1 MPNVAQV
8 LKLEMKR
15 IAAKE
20 LRASGLV
27 GKLKTLNARVRTLQ
41 RRVKELEKRP
51 VAVTAKPE
59 AQEAEAPKKGR
70 RFKATPAVLK
80 RIRAK
85 LGVTQVELAKLV
97 GVSHSAVYQ
106 WEAGRIGPRA
116 RTTAKL
122 QAAERMGRR
131 EARPSQARGSR
142 QAGASFRPEAGNRR
156 QKRRSAS
163 AVAIGACGGADGG
176 RGESIPPRRR
186 QQTQRRH
193 KQRKTRERAL
203 STDGARVN
211 ADRRGTQERKWRKAL
226 VAREARAQG

>member
-116 RTTAKL
+116 KTAAQL
-122 QAAERMGRR
+122 QAIEKIGRR
-131 EARPSQARGSR
+131 EARARLEAPDKPVKRSGRKPGKAKQAR
-142 QAGASFRPEAGNRR
+142 
-156 QKRRSAS
+156 
-163 AVAIGACGGADGG
+163 
-176 RGESIPPRRR
+176 RRR
-186 QQTQRRH
+186 
-193 KQRKTRERAL
+193 TR
-203 STDGARVN
+203 
-211 ADRRGTQERKWRKAL
+211 
-226 VAREARAQG
+226 